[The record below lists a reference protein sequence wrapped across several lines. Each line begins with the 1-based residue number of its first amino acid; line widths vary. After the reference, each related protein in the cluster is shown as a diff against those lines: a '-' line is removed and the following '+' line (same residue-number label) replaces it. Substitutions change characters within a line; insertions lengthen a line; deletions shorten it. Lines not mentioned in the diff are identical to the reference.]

1 MDHEL
6 FAALGAALQGLELPR
21 ERIERAAAVA
31 QPVNERI
38 AAESLQRLTLDDHPA
53 DFAALLLKS
62 AAT

>member
-31 QPVNERI
+31 LPVNERI
-38 AAESLQRLTLDDHPA
+38 AAASLQRLALDDHPA
-53 DFAALLLKS
+53 DFAALLSRS
-62 AAT
+62 AAA

>member
-1 MDHEL
+1 VDHEL

-38 AAESLQRLTLDDHPA
+38 AAESLQRLALDDHPA
-53 DFAALLLKS
+53 DFGALLSRS
-62 AAT
+62 AAA